1 VNAALNGVPSGRHDR
16 PGPDFIGI
24 GPGKA
29 GTTWVYEQLRA
40 HPQVFMPDEKELHY
54 FDEELYG
61 PPGSV
66 NLRSEQ
72 PLDWYHDQFIGAD
85 PDQVRG
91 EITPSYFTSRAA
103 PPRVRAAYPDVNLF
117 SIVRRPQDRLWSMYL
132 FATQKGEIARVDFAE
147 ALERYPYLLERC
159 HNSPAIERWFEHFGA
174 PELRV
179 WLYDDL
185 RDEPTRF
192 LAELHAHIGVD
203 ARTPSDPGRR
213 ANETGQHRYPRLN
226 RSVMRARVALR
237 RSRTLERTVQ
247 GAKRIGLGAPFS
259 WLQRQVRP
267 FDDAPRLEPAQRA
280 RLDEVFAAD
289 IDRLAA
295 LLGRDLDHWKWSNP
309 THVISNSSAPFQD
322 ETS

>member
-1 VNAALNGVPSGRHDR
+1 MSATPSGRHDR
-16 PGPDFIGI
+16 SGPDFIGI

-29 GTTWVYEQLRA
+29 GTTWIYEQLRA

-72 PLDWYHDQFIGAD
+72 PIDWYHDQFAIAD
-85 PDQVRG
+85 PDKVRG
-91 EITPSYFTSRAA
+91 EITPSYFTSRSA
-103 PPRVRAAYPDVNLF
+103 PPRVRAAYDDVRLF
-117 SIVRRPQDRLWSMYL
+117 SVVRRPQDRLWSMYL
-132 FATQKGEIARVDFAE
+132 FATQKGEIARVGFAE

-159 HNSPAIERWFEHFGA
+159 HNAPAIRRWFERFDA
-174 PELRV
+174 RELRV
-179 WLYDDL
+179 WLYDEL
-185 RDEPTRF
+185 RDDPTRF
-192 LAELHAHIGVD
+192 LGELHEHIGV
-203 ARTPSDPGRR
+203 ATRPPSDPGRR

-226 RSVMRARVALR
+226 RSLMRARVALR

-247 GAKRIGLGAPFS
+247 GAKRIGLGAPFT

-267 FDDAPRLEPAQRA
+267 FDDAPAPEPFERA
-280 RLDEVFAAD
+280 HLDELFSAD
-289 IDRLAA
+289 IDELAG

-309 THVISNSSAPFQD
+309 THVISNSSTPKQGG
-322 ETS
+322 TS